1 MPWTVSHVAAVLPLR
16 RSTPWPLDFPALVIG
31 SMTPDLGYYIG
42 RFELATFDHTLRGSF
57 LAGLPTGVILL
68 LAFYLFC
75 KPVAF
80 ALPRPHRPALLPLC
94 PGFDGLRP
102 ARWWIIILSLLVGI
116 WTHIFW
122 DSFTHDTGWFAQRI
136 ALLRD
141 TVVAVGTAAF
151 PLPLVLQVASTFVG
165 FAIVAVAYFRWLRRQ
180 NPTETSESDS
190 WRYLLAFAICLAA
203 VLVAVPA
210 AFHFAADR
218 DGVLFVRAVMFR
230 TAIYAPALAIPAGLL
245 VASIIYLRRRTR

>member
-1 MPWTVSHVAAVLPLR
+1 
-16 RSTPWPLDFPALVIG
+16 
-31 SMTPDLGYYIG
+31 
-42 RFELATFDHTLRGSF
+42 
-57 LAGLPTGVILL
+57 
-68 LAFYLFC
+68 